1 MSAAETQD
9 GVAGALHGRPRTSG
23 KMWELDVIGRI
34 WRLFTSVRVALV
46 LILII
51 AAAVL
56 AGTLLD
62 QAPPSV
68 IADSSAYA
76 AWIER
81 AEGKYGVFWTRLFDF
96 LQLFNVFY
104 SLWFRFLVAL
114 LTANIIVCTINRW
127 KGIWTTVFH
136 TRVRM
141 GDAFFQHSRFHAA
154 MVAQMPV
161 ETVAERVR
169 HAFGRARYRVQVQT
183 DEGTVAV
190 FADKHRFSRFGTF
203 LSHLSIVMLLGGTVI
218 GSLWGFRDDD
228 FIIPEGTSR
237 EVGRGTGLSVFLDH
251 FTDEYDPAGPPKD
264 FRSDLVLYKDGV
276 EVKRDT
282 IHVND
287 PMSYDGIRFFQS
299 FFGQTAV
306 MEVKNETGETLFSES
321 VPLAWQTR
329 DGNRPVGS
337 FRLPDN
343 NLTVYVIGPRS
354 GENDPMVPAGEMR
367 LEVYTQSS
375 GAMAAP
381 SENLV
386 QGQPAEMAGLN
397 FTFVRESRFTGLQ
410 VAKDPGV
417 NLVWVSAAL
426 MVVGLA
432 MLFYFPPKRIWALCK
447 QRPDGTADVRIA
459 TTAERDLSQAKEFEN
474 LHERVRLA
482 LGITSEDAEG
492 AEGGNHV

>member
-9 GVAGALHGRPRTSG
+9 GVAGALPGRARTSG
-23 KMWELDVIGRI
+23 KMWELDVIGRT
-34 WRLFTSVRVALV
+34 WRLFTSVRLALV
-46 LILII
+46 LILVI

-62 QAPPSV
+62 QASPSV

-76 AWIER
+76 AWLER
-81 AEGKYGVFWTRLFDF
+81 AEGRYGVFWTRLFDF
-96 LQLFNVFY
+96 TQLFNVFN
-104 SLWFRFLVAL
+104 SFWFRFLVAL

-127 KGIWTTVFH
+127 KGIWTTAFH

-141 GDAFFQHSRFHAA
+141 GDAFFQHSRYHAA
-154 MVAQMPV
+154 MAAQMPA
-161 ETVAERVR
+161 ETAAERVR

-228 FIIPEGTSR
+228 FIIPEGKSQ
-237 EVGRGTGLSVFLDH
+237 EVGRGTGLSVFLEH
-251 FTDEYDPAGPPKD
+251 FTDEYDPAGPAKD

-299 FFGQTAV
+299 FFGQTAI
-306 MEVKNETGETLFSES
+306 MEVKNEAGDTLFSDS

-337 FRLPDN
+337 FRLPEN

-354 GENDPMVPAGEMR
+354 GETDPMVPAGEMR

-375 GAMAAP
+375 GTMAAP
-381 SENLV
+381 SKNLV
-386 QGQPAEMAGLN
+386 QGRPQEMAGLN

-410 VAKDPGV
+410 VAKDPGT
-417 NLVWVSAAL
+417 NLVWVAAAL

-447 QRPDGTADVRIA
+447 QRPDGAADVRIA

-482 LGITSEDAEG
+482 LGIASEDADG